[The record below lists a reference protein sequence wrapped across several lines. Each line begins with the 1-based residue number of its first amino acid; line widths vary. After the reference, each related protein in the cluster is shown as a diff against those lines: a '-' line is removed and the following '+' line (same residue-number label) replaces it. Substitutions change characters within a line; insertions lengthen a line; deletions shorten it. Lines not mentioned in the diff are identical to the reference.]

1 MRIILASQS
10 PRRKELMDKLGL
22 NYEIIVS
29 NADETLQEGL
39 SVKEQSKRLG
49 FIKAKE
55 VFDKLEGD
63 RIVIGSDTIVV
74 KDDVIFGKPKDRQD
88 AIKMIKKFQNDKH
101 QVLTSVAVLVEKD
114 GKYFEDIDCVSS
126 DVYVNKM
133 TEKEIEDWVD
143 TGKAYDKAGAYAI
156 QLEFIKFIER
166 IDGNYGAII
175 GLPVNKVY
183 EMLKKYI

>member
-10 PRRKELMDKLGL
+10 PRRKELMNLL
-22 NYEIIVS
+22 NLDYEIIVS
-29 NADETLQEGL
+29 NADETLVEGL
-39 SVKEQSKRLG
+39 TVEEQSKRLG

-55 VFDKLEGD
+55 VFNKLEGD

-74 KDDVIFGKPKDRQD
+74 KDGVIFGKPKDRQD
-88 AIKMIKKFQNDKH
+88 AINMIKKFKNDKH
-101 QVLTSVAVLVEKD
+101 QVITSVAVLIEKN
-114 GKYFEDIDCVSS
+114 GKYTEHIDYVSS
-126 DVYVNKM
+126 DVYVNDM
-133 TEKEIEDWVD
+133 TDKEIEEWID

-156 QLEFIKFIER
+156 QLEFMKFIDR

-183 EMLKKYI
+183 EILKEYI